1 MLEIAENCEKVD
13 TQVAAITIEEKV
25 ESSASVNRIEGIKG
39 ATKREISHEVPK
51 PAVRKLVTGVV
62 ESDISVEIPTV
73 QQEVISAIDV
83 GWKDIFKSSARQ
95 SRKVKQGKSKAKATG
110 TQGRCCKYGWLR
122 RRRRG
127 TSICIHG
134 RRQE

>member
-51 PAVRKLVTGVV
+51 PTVRKLVTDVV
-62 ESDISVEIPTV
+62 ELDISVEIPTV

-95 SRKVKQGKSKAKATG
+95 SRKLK
-110 TQGRCCKYGWLR
+110 
-122 RRRRG
+122 
-127 TSICIHG
+127 
-134 RRQE
+134 